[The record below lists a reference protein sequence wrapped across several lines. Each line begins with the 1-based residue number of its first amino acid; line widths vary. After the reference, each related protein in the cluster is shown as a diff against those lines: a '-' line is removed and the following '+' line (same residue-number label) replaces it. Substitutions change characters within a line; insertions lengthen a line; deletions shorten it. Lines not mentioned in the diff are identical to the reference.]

1 MIYISDAI
9 IALGISEWELRGE
22 PTNES
27 EFNSMFR
34 KADSSGGWS
43 SNTADFGI
51 TWSQIQTK
59 YDELVAAEPL
69 NQVREVR
76 NGLLAE
82 TDWTQSRDVTL
93 TNDAAWA
100 TYRQALR
107 DITDTYSDLD
117 SVVWPTKPE

>member
-22 PTNES
+22 PTSES

-34 KADSSGGWS
+34 KSDGSGGWS
-43 SNTADFGI
+43 SNTSDFGV
-51 TWSQIQTK
+51 TWSQVQTK
-59 YDELVAAEPL
+59 YNELVAAEPL

-76 NGLLAE
+76 NAKLVE

-107 DITDTYSDLD
+107 DITDTYTSLD
-117 SVVWPTKPE
+117 DVVWPEKP